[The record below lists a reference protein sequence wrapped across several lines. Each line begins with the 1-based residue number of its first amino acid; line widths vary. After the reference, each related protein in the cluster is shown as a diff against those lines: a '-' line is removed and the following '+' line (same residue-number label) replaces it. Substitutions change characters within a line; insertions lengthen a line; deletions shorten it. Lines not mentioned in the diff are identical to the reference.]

1 MAEKITVRAKLF
13 GRDGNDTLK
22 AYDVA
27 EVFFYGGTGTNDDC
41 TIGAGDTPKKVYV
54 EECELG
60 NAK

>member
-27 EVFFYGGTGTNDDC
+27 EAFFYGGTGIGDNC
-41 TIGAGDTPKKVYV
+41 TIGAGDTLTQPPNG
-54 EECELG
+54 CELG
-60 NAK
+60 NAND